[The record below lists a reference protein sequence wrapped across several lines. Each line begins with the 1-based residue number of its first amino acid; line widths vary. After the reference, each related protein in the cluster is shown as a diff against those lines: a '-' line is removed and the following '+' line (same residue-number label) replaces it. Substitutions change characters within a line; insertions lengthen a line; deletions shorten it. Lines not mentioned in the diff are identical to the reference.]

1 MKPIVLFTLWFLGL
15 TLTAQPQVSPE
26 TAKEIL
32 GNRFLMQEQA
42 MSAWLKIDSGINC
55 PPLSIP
61 YTEATIRWCATE
73 NQKGRANFYLLPIMA
88 LEDTILKKFWKNY
101 EPPSYL
107 PPRIT
112 ASYRLVNLKMPN
124 PLSGASDREIEWG
137 FVDLFGYTDKR
148 IDAMDLMSPPDYFE
162 VVATLSM
169 ATGNNFF
176 SNWSWLIITRDKPPQ
191 SISNFNGE
199 LILAYASNIEDSC
212 RETLV
217 TYFPERD
224 FTPGT
229 ITKECLTFLA
239 LENDEVYGLNMAPL
253 KNISCI
259 QQEKSYEVG
268 AILMVKPDFPNF

>member
-15 TLTAQPQVSPE
+15 ALTAQPQVSPE

-32 GNRFLMQEQA
+32 GNRFLTQEQA
-42 MSAWLKIDSGINC
+42 MSAWLNLDSNLSRQS
-55 PPLSIP
+55 LSIP

-101 EPPSYL
+101 EPLNYL
-107 PPRIT
+107 PSRSSPG
-112 ASYRLVNLKMPN
+112 YYLVNLKMPN

-137 FVDLFGYTDKR
+137 FIDLFGYTDKR
-148 IDAMDLMSPPDYFE
+148 IEAMDLMSPPDYFE
-162 VVATLSM
+162 VIATLFM

-176 SNWSWLIITRDKPPQ
+176 SDWKWLIVTRDKPPQ
-191 SISNFNGE
+191 GISNFNGE
-199 LILAYASNIEDSC
+199 LILAYATNIADSC

-217 TYFPERD
+217 TYFPQRD

-229 ITKECLTFLA
+229 ISQERLTFMA
-239 LENDEVYGLNMAPL
+239 IENDEVYGLNMAPL

-268 AILMVKPDFPNF
+268 AILIVKPDFPNF